1 LSRKNS
7 LQTKRCNCKTNS
19 SDTKHYDPAKE
30 AAKPQWK
37 KSKKPKDKKKATHI
51 YFISSSDEEEPEP
64 PMDDE
69 PPMAGSSS
77 GGHGGPVHTYFSDS
91 D

>member
-1 LSRKNS
+1 LA
-7 LQTKRCNCKTNS
+7 LVL
-19 SDTKHYDPAKE
+19 AE
-30 AAKPQWK
+30 ACPSALLACAPWRWCWQMP
-37 KSKKPKDKKKATHI
+37 KKPKVKKATHI
-51 YFISSSDEEEPEP
+51 YFISSSDEEEP
-64 PMDDE
+64 PMADE

>member
-1 LSRKNS
+1 MDFYSS
-7 LQTKRCNCKTNS
+7 LQNS
-19 SDTKHYDPAKE
+19 NPKHLHPANE

-37 KSKKPKDKKKATHI
+37 KANKAKKPKVKKATHI
-51 YFISSSDEEEPEP
+51 YFISSSDEEEPEL
-64 PMDDE
+64 PMADE

>member
-1 LSRKNS
+1 MDRPVREK
-7 LQTKRCNCKTNS
+7 KRTN
-19 SDTKHYDPAKE
+19 HYEPTKE

-37 KSKKPKDKKKATHI
+37 KPKKSEDKKTEVKGPVHT
-51 YFISSSDEEEPEP
+51 YFISSDEEEPEP
-64 PMDDE
+64 PMSDE
-69 PPMAGSSS
+69 PPMACFSS